1 MGTGRPSKEDAV
13 LPVGDLAW
21 EQTSAPVLV
30 YLSEPRNWEEIT
42 RWAKQH
48 KFNGTR
54 LRHSL
59 AWLEG
64 KGQAK
69 SFIQKVKNERGAL
82 RKKVFWVGHNWLG
95 FPDLVANEN
104 RGPDQQDPTSQG
116 DDEVLLTVPVEESQD
131 SHNEDGEDDF

>member
-21 EQTSAPVLV
+21 EKMSAPVLA
-30 YLSEPRNWEEIT
+30 YLSEPRNWEEIL

-48 KFNGTR
+48 KFNGTK

-64 KGQAK
+64 KGLAK
-69 SFIQKVKNERGAL
+69 SFIQKVRNERGAL
-82 RKKVFWVGHNWLG
+82 RNKVFWVGRDWLG
-95 FPDLVANEN
+95 FPNLITKEDRRHN
-104 RGPDQQDPTSQG
+104 QQDPTPNG
-116 DDEVLLTVPVEESQD
+116 DNEILLTVPIEESKD
-131 SHNEDGEDDF
+131 PYDGEGKP